1 MSVTFST
8 GFHQI
13 KPGLRVSGDEISVV
27 FVDTYTT
34 GLYAGKKYIHID
46 LTNEPDLT
54 FVEAGVNGPLET
66 VADVDA
72 LYTQLKDAGMTEA
85 FAGFLIDPSDL
96 SSIHIGEKQV
106 SFDFAGHAPYIFS
119 RNPDANAT
127 ERTKV
132 SHQTWSLPQTEFTGS
147 VALFGT
153 IESPEEIEF
162 QSIEDRLNLND
173 SQLDQLIASGMWL
186 FATQADFPPAA
197 DNHGRVVHSHAD
209 GAIFF
214 SHAGTWNQVA
224 NEADLQTAMASLA
237 SEAST
242 REAADTTL
250 QANIDAEAATRA
262 ADDTTEANT
271 RAGADAA
278 LSGRLDV
285 LEADPTTAA
294 AVAAGD
300 AATLSSANS
309 YTDTAVSNVIGSA
322 PGVLDTLGEIAD
334 AINDDANVY
343 TTLVSQISA
352 VQADVDGNETVS
364 NAADAALSGRIDTL
378 EVDPTTGTAV
388 QAVQDNLD
396 AETGSRASADS
407 ALDGRLD
414 VLEADPTT
422 ATAVAAVQ
430 SDVDQNEAD
439 GDAADAAL
447 SGRLDVLE
455 ADPTTAAAV
464 AAVQADVDQNESDAD
479 AADAALSGRID
490 VLEADPTT
498 QTLLSG
504 EANTRGVA
512 DAALSGRLDTLEADP
527 TTATAVA
534 AVQALLDA
542 EEAARTEGD
551 LNAIGTSNEYTDG
564 LLNQYFSGAV
574 TEEKATGYVAVIQT
588 PLTSTE
594 DATGGQF
601 KFDNADVA
609 SVTAIAINHD
619 SDAGRIDW
627 LEVFPSGS
635 KLRVTRASDSA
646 VFDFVV
652 TQVGASGTNQ
662 RCKNFTVTTSSTG
675 TLAAGDVLSISTVG
689 GPDISVSGDLSAAG
703 DLTVSGTGESTIAGQ
718 LTLGNG
724 LTTGRLDT
732 YEVRASI
739 LSRFGGVQSNGSTDP
754 DSRVDLSNATYLL
767 LQTDNTDFPSSD
779 NEYVTVE
786 LKKGYLK
793 ASKDK
798 DGVVFMDLGTNMEPW
813 KKLYLYEGFDIGGTD
828 AVGAVYTHARVEFAD
843 NLTKIHNILRG
854 TSINIGNNIE
864 LKPAAAGGRVE
875 ITGDL
880 IIDASDFTDAANDNA
895 AAAAGVVVGQVYRN
909 GSDLKVRVS

>member
-96 SSIHIGEKQV
+96 SSIHIGDRQV

-132 SHQTWSLPQTEFTGS
+132 AHQTWSLPQAEFTGS

-153 IESPEEIEF
+153 IESPEELEF

-209 GAIFF
+209 GAMFY
-214 SHAGTWNQVA
+214 SHAGAWNQLA
-224 NEADLQTAMASLA
+224 SEADLQTAMASLA

-242 REAADTTL
+242 REAADTAL
-250 QANIDAEAATRA
+250 DTRL
-262 ADDTTEANT
+262 
-271 RAGADAA
+271 G
-278 LSGRLDV
+278 V

-300 AATLSSANS
+300 AATLSSANQ
-309 YTDTAVSNVIGSA
+309 YTDTKVADVIGSA

-343 TTLVSQISA
+343 TTLVSQINA
-352 VQADVDGNETVS
+352 VQADVDSNETAS
-364 NAADAALSGRIDTL
+364 DAADAALSGRIDAL
-378 EVDPTTGTAV
+378 EVDPTTAAAV

-396 AETGSRASADS
+396 AEAGTRASADS

-430 SDVDQNEAD
+430 SDVDANETAS
-439 GDAADAAL
+439 DAADAAL

-455 ADPTTAAAV
+455 ADPTT
-464 AAVQADVDQNESDAD
+464 
-479 AADAALSGRID
+479 
-490 VLEADPTT
+490 
-498 QTLLSG
+498 
-504 EANTRGVA
+504 
-512 DAALSGRLDTLEADP
+512 
-527 TTATAVA
+527 
-534 AVQALLDA
+534 QALLTA
-542 EEAARTEGD
+542 ETTAREEGD
-551 LNAIGTSNEYTDG
+551 LNAIGQSNAYTDG
-564 LLNQYFSGAV
+564 LLNQYFSGAA
-574 TEEKATGYVAVIQT
+574 TEEKADAYNAVIQAGFT
-588 PLTSTE
+588 PAI
-594 DATGGQF
+594 DAIGSQI
-601 KFDNADVA
+601 KFNNADVA

-619 SDAGRIDW
+619 SSAGRIDW
-627 LEVFPSGS
+627 FEVFPTGS
-635 KLRVTRASDSA
+635 VFRVTRASDSA
-646 VFDFVV
+646 VFDFTV
-652 TQVGASGTNQ
+652 TQAGLGGANNRT
-662 RCKNFTVTTSSTG
+662 KNFTVTTSSTG
-675 TLAAGDVLSISTVG
+675 TLADGDVLAISTVG
-689 GPDISVSGDLSAAG
+689 GPDVATSGDLDVAG
-703 DLTVSGTGESTIAGQ
+703 KLAVAGTEESTIAGD
-718 LTLGNG
+718 LKLANG
-724 LTTGRLDT
+724 YTTGKLEC
-732 YEVRASI
+732 YEVRGSI
-739 LSRFGGVQSNGSTDP
+739 FSRFGGVQSNGTLEP
-754 DSRVDLSNATYLL
+754 DSRIDVSHATRLL
-767 LQTDNTDFPSSD
+767 LQTDNTDYPGTD

-793 ASKDK
+793 ALKNKD
-798 DGVVFMDLGTNMEPW
+798 DAIFMDLGTSAEPW
-813 KKLYLYEGFDIGGTD
+813 KDLYLSGNVDIGTD
-828 AVGAVYTHARVEFAD
+828 ARVEFAD
-843 NLTKIHNILRG
+843 NLTKIHNLLRG

-880 IIDASDFTDAANDNA
+880 IIDASDFTNAANDTA
-895 AAAAGVVVGQVYRN
+895 AANAGVVVGQVYRN
-909 GSDLKVRVS
+909 GSQLMVRVS